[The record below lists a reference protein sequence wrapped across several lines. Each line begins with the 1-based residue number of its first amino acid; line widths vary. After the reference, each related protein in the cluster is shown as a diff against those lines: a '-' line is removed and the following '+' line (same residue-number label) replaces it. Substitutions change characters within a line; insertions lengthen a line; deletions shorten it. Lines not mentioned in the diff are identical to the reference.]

1 MATCAWAYGHGHSM
15 GMGIGHAHVHCVHM
29 HSHIH
34 AHLQCAL
41 CREPR
46 PHARCRFPGRLLAR
60 SRRAAQMSACSTM
73 SSRAKERPQMGHGT
87 LFEPRAVEARR
98 RSCAAV
104 DDAIESAWAV

>member
-1 MATCAWAYGHGHSM
+1 MCMGIWAWARAWVWGL
-15 GMGIGHAHVHCVHM
+15 GMRLCSVHM
-29 HSHIH
+29 HSHVH
-34 AHLQCAL
+34 AHVQCAL
-41 CREPR
+41 CREPW
-46 PHARCRFPGRLLAR
+46 PHARCRFPGGLLAR